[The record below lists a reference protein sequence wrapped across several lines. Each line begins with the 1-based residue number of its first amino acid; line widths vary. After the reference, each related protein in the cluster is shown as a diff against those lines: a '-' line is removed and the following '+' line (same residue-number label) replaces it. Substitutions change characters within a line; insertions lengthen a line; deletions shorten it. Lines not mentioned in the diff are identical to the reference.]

1 MNLYQPTITGSLSVS
16 GSVNISGSITIAGGG
31 TISGTAS
38 IATTALTASSADNF
52 LVRNTLTAQTLVVQ
66 TITSSVDFV
75 TGSTRFGSLSSD
87 TMKITGSV
95 SISGSMIVTSSAL
108 SVYNNSA
115 SPYISVTSGTGS
127 IAYMQAVGN
136 TEVQF
141 GDLSSTYS
149 SISLY
154 TGGTRRVF
162 ISGSGLVGIGTTT
175 PSLTLH
181 VNKASVSGAPATS
194 SITPTGYAVI
204 GSGFNNNLY
213 MGSYNASPYGFWLQA
228 QDATNLATNYPIILN
243 PNGGSVGI
251 GVSNPNHALAVN
263 GSVGFYS
270 TTPAQKW
277 HIQYASSVDG
287 LNFVESGVAD
297 YRMFI
302 KAGGNVGIGNSSP
315 NTTLSIKGAA
325 STPTA
330 LTYNGMFGL
339 ESAGQTSF
347 QMGIGSAFNGTWF
360 QSYNQPAG
368 GAGNFVLAFNPLG
381 GSVAIGNYGYTNY
394 RLNIRGADA
403 TSANYSFRA
412 EDSGT
417 NTLFECRN
425 DGVIF
430 TGTQSGS
437 PYNNSVTGRDAYLSS
452 SGVLGYLSSTRESKI
467 NIESIKSIDFIN
479 QLNPV
484 RFNYRKNNSETNE
497 YTDEF
502 YDNINYGFIADE
514 VEKVNKDLV
523 FYKSDGTTLAGVEYN
538 NMIAILTKAIQELK
552 AEFDT
557 YKTTHP

>member
-1 MNLYQPTITGSLSVS
+1 
-16 GSVNISGSITIAGGG
+16 
-31 TISGTAS
+31 
-38 IATTALTASSADNF
+38 
-52 LVRNTLTAQTLVVQ
+52 
-66 TITSSVDFV
+66 
-75 TGSTRFGSLSSD
+75 
-87 TMKITGSV
+87 
-95 SISGSMIVTSSAL
+95 MIVTSSAL

-127 IAYMQAVGN
+127 VAFMQAINN

-141 GDLSSTYS
+141 GDLSSINA
-149 SISLY
+149 SISFY
-154 TGGTRRVF
+154 TGATRRVF

-417 NTLFECRN
+417 NTLLQIRN
-425 DGVIF
+425 DGIID
-430 TGTQSGS
+430 TGLQAGS
-437 PYNNSVTGRDAYLSS
+437 PYNNTTANAVNMRVDGGGILLRSTASSQRFKEEIKDWNASGLDTILALKPKTFKYKKDYYDKADVDFLGLIAEDVAEVSPYLADYENEDRTG
-452 SGVLGYLSSTRESKI
+452 
-467 NIESIKSIDFIN
+467 
-479 QLNPV
+479 
-484 RFNYRKNNSETNE
+484 
-497 YTDEF
+497 
-502 YDNINYGFIADE
+502 E
-514 VEKVNKDLV
+514 VENVRYANIVVPL
-523 FYKSDGTTLAGVEYN
+523 
-538 NMIAILTKAIQELK
+538 IKAIQELK
-552 AEFDT
+552 TQNDALQSRIET
-557 YKTTHP
+557 LESK